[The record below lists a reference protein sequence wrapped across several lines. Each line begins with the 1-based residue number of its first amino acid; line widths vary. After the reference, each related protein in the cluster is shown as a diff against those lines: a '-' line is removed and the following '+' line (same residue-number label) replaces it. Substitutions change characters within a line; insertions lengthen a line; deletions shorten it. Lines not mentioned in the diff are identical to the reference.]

1 MMDMGKR
8 TILMLC
14 LALCMCSRGTAQQI
28 KASGEPLVQVLK
40 QIEQKTDYRFFWMD
54 ADVKDIRVSVDMDA
68 KDLNALMKALLEKT
82 GLKHTIYAH
91 RNVFLLKG
99 RTMVNRLPA
108 FIGWVEGK
116 STDSESELLQAD
128 NLKATSEN
136 RIYIVGKPENRSDK
150 RTVEL
155 TGVITSFNTGEPV
168 MGVNMVVRKPTWSAA
183 VSDADGKFVLKVPV
197 GEVDIEMSGI
207 GVIDTRR
214 RLMVYENGKLDIEL
228 EDKMQTLEEV
238 TVTANKRQNVQDVQ
252 MGMESLVVEELKTIP
267 TAFGELDVIKVVQT
281 LPGVKTMGE
290 ASSGFNVRGGS
301 TDQNLIQWNEGII
314 YNPTHLFGFFSAFN
328 GSIVQDMQ
336 LYKGSI
342 PAKFGGRISSVL
354 DINSRR
360 GNKEKYQGE
369 ISLGLLTSSLAL
381 EGPLKKGKTSLLL
394 AGRTTYSDWILNML
408 PEKSEYKNGK
418 AGFYDANLLLSHQ
431 FSQKDNL
438 YISGYYSHDRFNF
451 LENEKYEYTNANAS
465 LQWAHLFN
473 DNFRM
478 TTTAGYDHYDYIT
491 KNWQNDYDG
500 YKMGYDINQ
509 YYLKMDFNHQQRQN
523 HKLDW
528 GANVLMY
535 DINPGD
541 THPYGEHSLYIPKT
555 LQKEKAL
562 EAALY
567 LSDDWDITPKL
578 TASLGIRYSL
588 FSALGPRTYHTYA
601 EGELPGTL
609 NMTGTETKDGNL
621 KTYHGPEFRAG
632 LRYAFTDDFSV
643 KAGFNTMRQ
652 YIHKVS
658 NTLVMSPTD
667 TWKLSDMYIKPQTGM
682 QYSLGFYKNLMND
695 QLEMSLEG
703 YYKTMDNYLDYRS
716 GAQLLMND
724 HLETEVLPTEG
735 RAYGVEL
742 MLKRPK
748 GKLNGWISYTY
759 SRTELRQSDPRI
771 VRPANR
777 GEWYPAEYDKPH
789 DLKLVGNYQFTHRY
803 SASFNVD
810 YSTGRPQTMPVSEYE
825 SQTTGVPAYVFS
837 ERNGVRI
844 PDYFRVD
851 LSFNIKP
858 THRLTAKTHTFFTI
872 GVYNL
877 LGRRNVYS
885 IYFQNEGD
893 KGMKGY
899 RMSIFGAPIPYASFN
914 VKF

>member
-1 MMDMGKR
+1 
-8 TILMLC
+8 MLC
-14 LALCMCSRGTAQQI
+14 LTLCICSRGIAQQI
-28 KASGEPLVQVLK
+28 KTTDTPLTEVLK
-40 QIEQKTDYRFFWMD
+40 QIEQKTGYRFFWLE
-54 ADVKDIRVSVDMDA
+54 ADVKDIRVNVNTDA
-68 KDLNALMKALLEKT
+68 KNLHTLMKDLLKKT
-82 GLKHTIYAH
+82 DLGYTTYSD
-91 RNVFLLKG
+91 RYVFLVKN
-99 RTMVNRLPA
+99 RKIVNSLPA
-108 FIGWVEGK
+108 FVGWAEGK
-116 STDSESELLQAD
+116 STDSESELLQTN
-128 NLKATSEN
+128 NLKASSEN
-136 RIYIVGKPENRSDK
+136 RIYVVGKPENKSER

-155 TGVITSFNTGEPV
+155 TGVITSFKTGEPV
-168 MGVNMVVRKPTWSAA
+168 MGVNMVIRKPVWSAA
-183 VSDADGKFVLKVPV
+183 VSDIDGKFVLKVPV
-197 GEVDIEMSGI
+197 GEVNIEMTGI
-207 GVIDTRR
+207 GINDTHR

-228 EDKMQTLEEV
+228 EDKIQTLDEV
-238 TVTANKRQNVQDVQ
+238 TITANKRENVKDVQ
-252 MGMESLVVEELKTIP
+252 MGMESLVIEELKTIP

-328 GSIVQDMQ
+328 GSIVQNME
-336 LYKGSI
+336 LYKGNI
-342 PAKFGGRISSVL
+342 PAKYGGRISSVL

-369 ISLGLLTSSLAL
+369 VSLGLLTSSLAL
-381 EGPLKKGKTSLLL
+381 EGPIKKGKTSLLL

-408 PEKSEYKNGK
+408 PEDSGYKNGK

-431 FSQKDNL
+431 FNPKDNL

-451 LENEKYEYTNANAS
+451 LENERYEYSNANGS
-465 LQWAHLFN
+465 LQWVHLFN

-478 TTTAGYDHYDYIT
+478 ETTAGYDHYDYTT
-491 KNWQNDYDG
+491 KNWLNDYNAFL
-500 YKMGYDINQ
+500 MEYDINQ
-509 YYLKMDFNHQQRQN
+509 YYMKMDFNHSQLQDHRI
-523 HKLDW
+523 DW
-528 GANVLMY
+528 GLNAIVY

-541 THPYGEHSLYIPKT
+541 VKPYGTESYYVPKT

-567 LSDDWDITPKL
+567 LNEEWEITPQL
-578 TASLGIRYSL
+578 TANIGARYSL
-588 FSALGPRTYHTYA
+588 FNAFGKRTINTYR
-601 EGELPGTL
+601 EGELPSTL
-609 NMTGTETKDGNL
+609 NVTGTESKNGNL
-621 KTYHGPEFRAG
+621 KTYHGPEFRLG

-643 KAGFNTMRQ
+643 KTGFNTMRQ

-658 NTLVMSPTD
+658 NTMVMSPTD
-667 TWKLSDMYIKPQTGM
+667 TWKLSDMFIEPQTGM

-695 QLEMSLEG
+695 QLEASIEG
-703 YYKTMDNYLDYRS
+703 YYKTMNNYLDYRS

-724 HLETEVLPTEG
+724 HLETEVLPTDG
-735 RAYGVEL
+735 RAYGVEF

-748 GKLNGWISYTY
+748 GKFNGWLSYTY
-759 SRTELRQSDPRI
+759 SRTELQQNDPRI
-771 VRPANR
+771 AKPVNK
-777 GEWYPAEYDKPH
+777 GKWYPAEYDKPH
-789 DLKLVGNYQFTHRY
+789 DIKLVGNYQFTQRY
-803 SASFNVD
+803 STSINVD
-810 YSTGRPQTMPVSEYE
+810 YSTGRPQTMPVSQYN
-825 SQTTGVPAYVFS
+825 SNTIGATSFVFS

-877 LGRRNVYS
+877 LGRKNVYS
-885 IYFQNEGD
+885 IYFQNEG
-893 KGMKGY
+893 KEGMKGY

>member
-1 MMDMGKR
+1 
-8 TILMLC
+8 MLC
-14 LALCMCSRGTAQQI
+14 LTLCICSRGIAQQI
-28 KASGEPLVQVLK
+28 KTTDTPLTEVLK
-40 QIEQKTDYRFFWMD
+40 QIEQKTGYRFFWLE
-54 ADVKDIRVSVDMDA
+54 ADVKDIRVNVNTDA
-68 KDLNALMKALLEKT
+68 KNLHTLMKDLLKKT
-82 GLKHTIYAH
+82 DLGYTTYSD
-91 RNVFLLKG
+91 RYVFLVKN
-99 RTMVNRLPA
+99 RKIVNSLPA
-108 FIGWVEGK
+108 FVGWAEGK
-116 STDSESELLQAD
+116 STDSESELLQTN
-128 NLKATSEN
+128 NLKASSEN
-136 RIYIVGKPENRSDK
+136 RIYVVGKPENKSER

-155 TGVITSFNTGEPV
+155 TGVITSFKTGEPV
-168 MGVNMVVRKPTWSAA
+168 MGVNMVIRKPVWSAA
-183 VSDADGKFVLKVPV
+183 VSDIDGKFVLKVPV
-197 GEVDIEMSGI
+197 GEVNIEMTGI
-207 GVIDTRR
+207 GINDTHR

-228 EDKMQTLEEV
+228 EDKIQTLDEV
-238 TVTANKRQNVQDVQ
+238 TITANKRENVKDVQ
-252 MGMESLVVEELKTIP
+252 MGMESLVIEELKTIP

-328 GSIVQDMQ
+328 GSIVQNME
-336 LYKGSI
+336 LYKGNI
-342 PAKFGGRISSVL
+342 PAKYGGRISSVL

-369 ISLGLLTSSLAL
+369 VSLGLLTSSLAL
-381 EGPLKKGKTSLLL
+381 EGPIKKGKTSLLL

-408 PEKSEYKNGK
+408 PEDSGYKNGK

-431 FSQKDNL
+431 FNPKDNL

-451 LENEKYEYTNANAS
+451 LENERYEYSNANGS
-465 LQWAHLFN
+465 LQWVHLFN

-478 TTTAGYDHYDYIT
+478 ETTAGYDHYDYTT
-491 KNWQNDYDG
+491 KNWLNDYNAFL
-500 YKMGYDINQ
+500 MEYDINQ
-509 YYLKMDFNHQQRQN
+509 YYMKMDFNHSQLQDHRI
-523 HKLDW
+523 DW
-528 GANVLMY
+528 GLNAIVY

-541 THPYGEHSLYIPKT
+541 VKPYGTESYYVPKT

-567 LSDDWDITPKL
+567 LNEEWEITPQL
-578 TASLGIRYSL
+578 TASIGARYCL
-588 FSALGPRTYHTYA
+588 FNAFGKRTINTYR
-601 EGELPGTL
+601 EGELPSTL
-609 NMTGTETKDGNL
+609 NVTGTESKNGNL
-621 KTYHGPEFRAG
+621 KTYHGPEFRLG

-643 KAGFNTMRQ
+643 KTGFNTMRQ

-658 NTLVMSPTD
+658 NTMVMSPTD
-667 TWKLSDMYIKPQTGM
+667 TWKLSDMFIEPQTGM

-695 QLEMSLEG
+695 QLEASIEG
-703 YYKTMDNYLDYRS
+703 YYKTMNNYLDYRS

-724 HLETEVLPTEG
+724 HLETEVLPTDG
-735 RAYGVEL
+735 RAYGVEF

-748 GKLNGWISYTY
+748 GKFNGWLSYTY
-759 SRTELRQSDPRI
+759 SRTELQQNDPRI
-771 VRPANR
+771 AKPVNK
-777 GEWYPAEYDKPH
+777 GKWYPAEYDKPH
-789 DLKLVGNYQFTHRY
+789 DIKLVGNYQFTQRY
-803 SASFNVD
+803 STSINVD
-810 YSTGRPQTMPVSEYE
+810 YSTGRPQTMPVSQYN
-825 SQTTGVPAYVFS
+825 SNTIGATSFVFS

-877 LGRRNVYS
+877 LGRKNVYS
-885 IYFQNEGD
+885 IYFQNEG
-893 KGMKGY
+893 KEGMKGY